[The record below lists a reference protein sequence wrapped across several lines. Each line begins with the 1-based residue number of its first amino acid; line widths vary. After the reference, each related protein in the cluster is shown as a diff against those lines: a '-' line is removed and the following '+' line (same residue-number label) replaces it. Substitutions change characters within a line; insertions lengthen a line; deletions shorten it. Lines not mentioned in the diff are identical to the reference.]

1 MCVCERDGGAQTTWT
16 RGHVVSCASYGKMSQ
31 DIVEEVQLVSGWLF
45 AVNGWISLDSIS
57 ELVGIRYSLYNW
69 NEDHVGLLSSC

>member
-1 MCVCERDGGAQTTWT
+1 
-16 RGHVVSCASYGKMSQ
+16 MSQ

-57 ELVGIRYSLYNW
+57 ELVGIRYSLYKW